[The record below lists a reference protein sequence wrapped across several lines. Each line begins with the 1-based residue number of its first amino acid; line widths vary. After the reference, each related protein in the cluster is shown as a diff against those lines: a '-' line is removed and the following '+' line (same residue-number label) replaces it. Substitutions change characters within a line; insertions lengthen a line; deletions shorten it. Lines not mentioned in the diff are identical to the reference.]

1 MYNFSVDCAVD
12 VCKYM
17 ESIAFGSPPAV
28 DTVTAA
34 DVQRLR
40 SELAYMILADERR
53 VGMKKQK
60 LYEGQYLMTN
70 S

>member
-1 MYNFSVDCAVD
+1 
-12 VCKYM
+12 M

-40 SELAYMILADERR
+40 SDLAYIILADKEKSWDEETEMIRR
-53 VGMKKQK
+53 M
-60 LYEGQYLMTN
+60 EFDD
-70 S
+70 